1 MRLKRI
7 RITCL
12 AKHTHRGENS
22 IRNGVSA
29 LILNPRLSNQKD
41 DVKEWYLPRD
51 LSTKLTRIRIA
62 KVVQVT
68 NSSAALYK
76 GAYYTPAVAFHPSIN
91 MFVLRISKQFRSSV
105 GLKAENEKTI
115 PQ

>member
-1 MRLKRI
+1 M
-7 RITCL
+7 CL
-12 AKHTHRGENS
+12 AKHIRGGENS

-41 DVKEWYLPRD
+41 DVKEWHLPRD
-51 LSTKLTRIRIA
+51 LSIKLTRIRIA

-68 NSSAALYK
+68 NSSVALYK

-91 MFVLRISKQFRSSV
+91 MFVLRISKQFRPST

-115 PQ
+115 PP